1 MGPRPARSRALHAP
15 ASRAQTPSIRDRHLT
30 RCAFCG
36 QDNDP
41 ASKFCIDCGKPV
53 VSSGARVIPV
63 PGSGGGAVRGSEG
76 GAAGGASGGSGGAS
90 EGRFSV
96 PQTRVSAKS
105 PVRGSKSAGTVPC
118 RYCSTPLDPANPFCP
133 KCGGR
138 VSDEPA
144 SADVSASNAVCGSC
158 GKPVT
163 LGADIF
169 CARCGARVAMSA
181 SPPSPPAGTAVYS
194 AKAMQRG
201 PKIAVLDA
209 TGKVT
214 RTLTLDGTEATVGR
228 ADGELRFPDDVF
240 MSPVHAQLSWRD
252 GQLFVRDL
260 GSRNGT
266 WLFTDAPYK
275 LQDGDTVLVGS
286 QLLRFRRLGYPG
298 PHPPEADA
306 TRRLGSA
313 TPSAD
318 IAVLQQLR
326 ADGSARDSCHLSPA
340 RSVVIGRAEGDWLF
354 PYDQTMSGRHAEV
367 RGEDLEFIVID
378 LGSRNGIA
386 VAVRGEKPVHA
397 GQRILLGDQ
406 TLRVESVTQ

>member
-1 MGPRPARSRALHAP
+1 VTL
-15 ASRAQTPSIRDRHLT
+15 
-30 RCAFCG
+30 CAFCG
-36 QDNDP
+36 RENDP

-53 VSSGARVIPV
+53 V
-63 PGSGGGAVRGSEG
+63 
-76 GAAGGASGGSGGAS
+76 AAGGARVVPVPGIAASGADG
-90 EGRFSV
+90 GRFSV
-96 PQTRVSAKS
+96 PQTRVSSKG
-105 PVRGSKSAGTVPC
+105 PVRASSNVGNGAPAGAASGGAATSPC
-118 RYCSTPLDPANPFCP
+118 RYCSTPVDPSLPFCP

-138 VSDEPA
+138 VAEAPEARSATSDA
-144 SADVSASNAVCGSC
+144 LCASC

-163 LGADIF
+163 IGVDVF

-181 SPPSPPAGTAVYS
+181 SPPSPPAGTAVFS
-194 AKAMQRG
+194 AKATVRG
-201 PKIAVLDA
+201 PKISVLDA
-209 TGKVT
+209 AGTVT
-214 RTLTLDGTEATVGR
+214 RTVTLEGTEATIGR
-228 ADGELRFPDDVF
+228 ADGELKFPDDVF

-266 WLFTDAPYK
+266 WLFTDVPYK
-275 LQDGDTVLVGS
+275 LQDGDTVLIGS

-318 IAVLQQLR
+318 VAVLQQLR
-326 ADGSARDSCHLSPA
+326 SDGSARDSCHLSPT
-340 RSVVIGRAEGDWLF
+340 RSVVIGRTDGDWIF

-367 RGEDLEFIVID
+367 RSEDLEFIVLD
-378 LGSRNGIA
+378 LASRNGIA

-397 GQRILLGDQ
+397 GQRVLLGDQ
-406 TLRVESVTQ
+406 TLRVESI

>member
-1 MGPRPARSRALHAP
+1 M
-15 ASRAQTPSIRDRHLT
+15 T

-53 VSSGARVIPV
+53 VASGARVLPV
-63 PGSGGGAVRGSEG
+63 PSASVAAAASAA
-76 GAAGGASGGSGGAS
+76 GAAAKEA
-90 EGRFSV
+90 GRFSV
-96 PQTRVSAKS
+96 PQTRVSVKS
-105 PVRGSKSAGTVPC
+105 PVRGSAVTSGAGGGTGSGAGAAGAKTPC
-118 RYCSTPLDPANPFCP
+118 RYCSTPIDPSLPFCP

-138 VSDEPA
+138 VSEEDPA
-144 SADVSASNAVCGSC
+144 KVSSNAICGSC

-163 LGADIF
+163 LGVDVF

-194 AKAMQRG
+194 AKATQRG

-209 TGKVT
+209 SAQVT
-214 RTLTLDGTEATVGR
+214 RTVTLEGAEASIGR

-240 MSPVHAQLSWRD
+240 MSPVHAQLSWRE

-275 LQDGDTVLVGS
+275 LQDGDTVLIGS

-318 IAVLQQLR
+318 VAVLQQLR
-326 ADGSARDSCHLSPA
+326 ADGSARDVCHLSPA
-340 RSVVIGRAEGDWLF
+340 RSVVIGRSEGDWLF
-354 PYDQTMSGRHAEV
+354 PYDQTMSGKHAEV
-367 RGEDLEFIVID
+367 RGEDLEFIVLD

-386 VAVRGEKPVHA
+386 VAVRGEKPVRV

-406 TLRVESVTQ
+406 TLRVESFG